1 MITNYTTLKSSIE
14 SWSHR
19 SDLTSVLDDF
29 IALAEQ
35 RLDTD
40 LQVRELEATAT
51 GNLSGATLALPADF
65 SKFRRF
71 TINTTTK
78 YSPENIGADGLRSR
92 YSSSNGLPKYFA
104 IIGTNIEFDRT
115 PDSTYSYTLDYW
127 KEVPALTAIA
137 PTNDILTEYPGVY
150 LFACLMEAAAYT
162 KSDSDMERYEVK
174 YQQYL
179 GLANSRSYQIGGP
192 MRVVNG

>member
-14 SWSHR
+14 TWSHR
-19 SDLTSVLDDF
+19 ADLTSVLDDF

-104 IIGTNIEFDRT
+104 IVGTNIEFDRT

-162 KSDSDMERYEVK
+162 KSDSDMQRYQLK

-179 GLANSRSYQIGGP
+179 ELANSRSYQTGGP

>member
-104 IIGTNIEFDRT
+104 IVGTNIEFDRT

-162 KSDSDMERYEVK
+162 KSDSDMQRYEVK

>member
-1 MITNYTTLKSSIE
+1 MN
-14 SWSHR
+14 
-19 SDLTSVLDDF
+19 
-29 IALAEQ
+29 
-35 RLDTD
+35 
-40 LQVRELEATAT
+40 
-51 GNLSGATLALPADF
+51 PAC
-65 SKFRRF
+65 
-71 TINTTTK
+71 
-78 YSPENIGADGLRSR
+78 GRSR

-104 IIGTNIEFDRT
+104 IVGTNIEFDRT

-162 KSDSDMERYEVK
+162 KSDSDMERYQVK

-179 GLANSRSYQIGGP
+179 GLANSRSYQTGGP

>member
-40 LQVRELEATAT
+40 LQVRELEASAT

-65 SKFRRF
+65 SKFRRL

-78 YSPENIGADGLRSR
+78 YSPEYIGAEGLRSR
-92 YSSSNGLPKYFA
+92 YSSSNGMPKYFA
-104 IIGTNIEFDRT
+104 IVGTNIEFDRT

-127 KEVPALTAIA
+127 KEVPALTAVA

-150 LFACLMEAAAYT
+150 LFACLREVAAYT
-162 KSDSDMERYEVK
+162 KSDSDMQRYQLK

-179 GLANSRSYQIGGP
+179 ELANSRSYQTGGP

>member
-51 GNLSGATLALPADF
+51 GNLSGATLAIPADF

-78 YSPENIGADGLRSR
+78 YSPEYIGAEGLRSR

-104 IIGTNIEFDRT
+104 IVGTNIEFDRT
-115 PDSTYSYTLDYW
+115 PDSAYSYTLDYW
-127 KEVPALTAIA
+127 KEITALTAVA

-162 KSDSDMERYEVK
+162 KSDSDMQRYQLK

-179 GLANSRSYQIGGP
+179 ELANSRSYQTGGP